1 MTQNQTSRTLKHTSV
16 MKDQAVDALNIDPA
30 GLYVDATYGRGGY
43 SESIMNRLNQHGA
56 LIAFDKDREA
66 YEHAHKKYHNDARFK
81 IFQTSF
87 KSLSQVLREYYH
99 GRKINGIVFD
109 LGISSPQID
118 DPKRGF
124 SFSKNGPL
132 DMRMNQDEGDSA
144 AEWLKKATEKEIADV
159 LKVYGEE
166 KFSRKIASAIVLS
179 RSSEKSLQ
187 TTKDLS
193 DLIRNTV
200 PFYEKTKDPSTR
212 SFQAIRI
219 FINNEIE
226 DIRDICEQLPL
237 ILSDHGRVVFVSFQ
251 SIEHRVIKQ
260 FIKKVTAGNESF
272 DSLSGLIGPIKKPS
286 FKRIGKATQVSN
298 DEVMDNRR
306 SRSAWMRVLEKLS
319 CQDT

>member
-1 MTQNQTSRTLKHTSV
+1 MTQNQTSRTLKHTAV
-16 MKDQAVDALNIDPA
+16 MKEEAVAALNIDPS
-30 GLYVDATYGRGGY
+30 GFYVDATYGRGGY
-43 SESIMNRLNQHGA
+43 SECIMNKLNQQGT

-66 YEHAHKKYHNDARFK
+66 YEHAIKKYQNDNRFK

-87 KSLSQVLREYYH
+87 KSVSQVLRDNFA

-118 DPKRGF
+118 DPRRGF

-144 AEWLKKATEKEIADV
+144 AEWLEKATEKEIADV
-159 LKVYGEE
+159 LRVYGEE
-166 KFSRKIASAIVLS
+166 RFSKKIASAIVLS
-179 RSSEKSLQ
+179 RSSDKPIE

-193 DLIRNTV
+193 DLIKKTV

-212 SFQAIRI
+212 SFQAIRV

-226 DIRDICEQLPL
+226 DIQAVCEQLPM
-237 ILSDHGRVVFVSFQ
+237 IVSDRGRVVFVSFQ
-251 SIEHRVIKQ
+251 SVEHRAIKQ

-272 DSLSGLIGPIKKPS
+272 NILSGFIAPIKKPS
-286 FKRIGKATQVSN
+286 FKRVGKAAKVSN
-298 DEVMDNRR
+298 DEIMDNRR